1 MTVGK
6 RWGNGKQPD
15 SLVWDWMSVFLRIV
29 GALFSPCAASEFV
42 SVLLSLVDGRVDM
55 EVDAQVLVHGHS
67 CSRIVV
73 GRGVVRSG
81 EQRDESAICEELG
94 TILDHLKI
102 RDNYSFQKSKQKLDL
117 MSTNDHVYV
126 QLTADVG
133 HHVLAK
139 QHACSS
145 GKFCK
150 N

>member
-1 MTVGK
+1 
-6 RWGNGKQPD
+6 
-15 SLVWDWMSVFLRIV
+15 
-29 GALFSPCAASEFV
+29 
-42 SVLLSLVDGRVDM
+42 M

-102 RDNYSFQKSKQKLDL
+102 RDDYSFQKSKQKLDL

-139 QHACSS
+139 HHACSS
-145 GKFCK
+145 EKCCK
-150 N
+150 NQVRLLDVGIHTSGSVLLLVFRAQGPPTEDPVPASVVCCRSLKFLKN

>member
-6 RWGNGKQPD
+6 RWGNGKQPES
-15 SLVWDWMSVFLRIV
+15 SLGLDECIPSNCWRPLQS
-29 GALFSPCAASEFV
+29 CAASEFV

-81 EQRDESAICEELG
+81 EQRDEPAICEELG

-102 RDNYSFQKSKQKLDL
+102 RDDYSFQKSKQKLDL